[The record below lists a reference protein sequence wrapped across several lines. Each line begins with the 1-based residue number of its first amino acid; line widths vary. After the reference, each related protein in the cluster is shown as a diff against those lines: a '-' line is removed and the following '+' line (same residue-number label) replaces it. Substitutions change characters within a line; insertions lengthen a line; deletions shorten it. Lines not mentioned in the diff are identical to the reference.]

1 MNPKLI
7 YILRHG
13 ETNQNRHG
21 IVQGRGI
28 NSSLNEIGIAQA
40 NAFYNY
46 YKEIPFDVFFCS
58 SQNRSYETIQ
68 NFENHVIPIVKD
80 HRLDEIGWGEH
91 EGKAGDPEL
100 MLKYTRIINSWS
112 DGNYHD
118 AAEGGESAHVL
129 SERLNSFIE
138 DLEKM
143 DFNKA
148 LICTHGRTM
157 RAMICLLQK
166 IPLSYMEEVKH
177 QNTGLYISCFQQ
189 NHWKILQE
197 NDSSHLPNSFVF

>member
-1 MNPKLI
+1 
-7 YILRHG
+7 
-13 ETNQNRHG
+13 
-21 IVQGRGI
+21 
-28 NSSLNEIGIAQA
+28 
-40 NAFYNY
+40 
-46 YKEIPFDVFFCS
+46 
-58 SQNRSYETIQ
+58 
-68 NFENHVIPIVKD
+68 
-80 HRLDEIGWGEH
+80 
-91 EGKAGDPEL
+91 
-100 MLKYTRIINSWS
+100 
-112 DGNYHD
+112 
-118 AAEGGESAHVL
+118 
-129 SERLNSFIE
+129 
-138 DLEKM
+138 M